1 MNQIT
6 HKLTFLAAVLATF
19 AGAGCAP
26 SQEESKATTEA
37 PKTSETATSPT
48 PGIVTAYEVGSK
60 KKGDMAICVVCN
72 KKEGTTAEEEVK
84 ETLDYKGKTYAF
96 CNEAEKAE
104 FISSPEKYAVAN

>member
-6 HKLTFLAAVLATF
+6 SKLTILAAGLAIF
-19 AGAGCAP
+19 VGAGCTP
-26 SQEESKATTEA
+26 SQEASTATNEA
-37 PKTSETATSPT
+37 PKTSETAPAST
-48 PGIVTAYEVGSK
+48 PGVVTAYEVGSK
-60 KKGDMAICVVCN
+60 KKGDMAICVMCN

-104 FISSPEKYAVAN
+104 FISSPEKYAAKN